1 MIMEIKEID
10 TFKVAAAKKVSPDY
24 MDDDILFV
32 DRVDPTKERMPER
45 EVRLDTFT
53 FVFCSKGES
62 KIKVDQELYTFG
74 RHDIMVLPTRSCITA
89 VEYPAEG
96 VSGVLCISNR
106 LVRQLLYNERDIW
119 GKLMYLKRVPILH
132 LNEEAWKVFE
142 EYKQLLLDK
151 ARYARGKYHHEI
163 ICGLIQALLYE
174 LFSYLEPLMP
184 QYERH
189 MGLSQ
194 GDILFRDFL
203 RMLSEYSSN
212 SRFISHYADKLCVTP
227 KYLSSV
233 CKKISGRTASE
244 WIDVFTVERIRRLLR
259 FSDKSVKEIAEEL
272 DFPNIS
278 FFGKYV
284 KHHLGCSP
292 VNYRKMMQNRD

>member
-1 MIMEIKEID
+1 MDNIKETD
-10 TFKVAAAKKVSPDY
+10 TFKVAAARRVAPDY

-32 DRVDPTKERMPER
+32 DRVDPTSERMPER

-53 FVFCSKGES
+53 FVFCSEGAS
-62 KIKVDQELYTFG
+62 KIKVDEELYTFG
-74 RHDIMVLPTRSCITA
+74 RHDIMALPTSSRIAA
-89 VEYPAEG
+89 VEYPADC

-106 LVRQLLYNERDIW
+106 LIRQLLYNERDIW
-119 GKLMYLKRVPILH
+119 AKLMYLKRVPVLH
-132 LNEEAWKVFE
+132 LNEEDWKVFE

-163 ICGLIQALLYE
+163 ICGLIQACLYE

-184 QYERH
+184 RH
-189 MGLSQ
+189 DVRMNLSQ

-203 RMLSEYSSN
+203 RMLSEYTST
-212 SRFISHYADKLCVTP
+212 SRFTAYYADKLCVTP

-233 CKKISGRTASE
+233 CKKVSGRTASE
-244 WIDVFTVERIRRLLR
+244 WIDLYTIERIRRLLR
-259 FSDKSVKEIAEEL
+259 FSDKSIKEIAEEL

-284 KHHLGCSP
+284 KQHLGSSP
-292 VNYRKMMQNRD
+292 VNYRQMMQSRE

>member
-1 MIMEIKEID
+1 MNIKGTD

-32 DRVDPTKERMPER
+32 NKIDPTKERMPER

-62 KIKVDQELYTFG
+62 KIKVDEELYTFG
-74 RHDIMVLPTRSCITA
+74 RHDIMVLPTRSRIAA
-89 VEYPAEG
+89 VEYPADS
-96 VSGVLCISNR
+96 VCSVLCISNR

-132 LNEEAWKVFE
+132 LNEEDWTVFE
-142 EYKQLLLDK
+142 EYKQLLFDK
-151 ARYARGKYHHEI
+151 TRHARGKYHHEI

-174 LFSYLEPLMP
+174 LFSYLEPMV
-184 QYERH
+184 H
-189 MGLSQ
+189 MHDRYAGFSQ

-203 RMLSEYSSN
+203 RMLSEYNST
-212 SRFISHYADKLCVTP
+212 SRFLNYYADKLCVTP

-233 CKKISGRTASE
+233 CKKVSGRTAGE
-244 WIDVFTVERIRRLLR
+244 WIDNFTVERIRRLLC

-292 VNYRKMMQNRD
+292 VNYRQTMQNRE